1 MKIMNVL
8 IFEDE
13 RHTAN
18 RLSKLLAECDDSINI
33 VGIIGSVKE
42 GVSWLN
48 KNPLPDL
55 IFQDIIL
62 SDGNCFDIFDAV
74 ELSTPIIF
82 TTAFSEYA
90 LRSFQVNSIDYIVK
104 PYDIKDIQK
113 ALDKFKKFKGAFQPP
128 DKKLL
133 EEILNKAVVTP
144 KKRFLIKSGDS
155 YTTIASGDI
164 AYLVSEDGITTAT
177 LFNKQKH
184 IVDYS
189 IVDLSKQMDSYLFFN
204 INRKIII
211 NIESVVKIN
220 SWFNSRLKIEVKP
233 AFIDDIIVSRERVK
247 SFKEWLDR

>member
-1 MKIMNVL
+1 MNVL

-18 RLSKLLAECDDSINI
+18 RLSKLLKECDDSISI
-33 VGIIGSVKE
+33 VGTIGSVKE
-42 GVSWLN
+42 GISWLN
-48 KNPLPDL
+48 KNQFPDL

-74 ELSTPIIF
+74 ELTTPIIF

-104 PYDIKDIQK
+104 PYDIRDIQK
-113 ALDKFKKFKGAFQPP
+113 ALQKFKKFKGVFQPP
-128 DKKLL
+128 EKQLL
-133 EEILNKAVVTP
+133 EEILTISSITP

-155 YTTIASGDI
+155 YSTINSSDI
-164 AYLVSEDGITTAT
+164 AYLVWEDGVTFAT
-177 LFNKQKH
+177 LFNNKRY

-189 IVDLSKQMDSYLFFN
+189 IVDLSGQMESSEFFQ

-211 NIESVVKIN
+211 SIDSVKSIN
-220 SWFNSRLKIEVKP
+220 SWFNSRLKIELTP
-233 AFIDDIIVSRERVK
+233 TSESEIIVSRERV
-247 SFKEWLDR
+247 SNFKQWLDK